1 MGKRPHTET
10 DGTPLVCEFSVFS
23 KKRKRSVRDSYLR
36 RTDCHHEARRT
47 MRPHTAAPSASIRR
61 FLVPPHPS
69 NRVRRTKPE
78 EYNGPS
84 YQSEDESY
92 DPPPPSHL
100 ANQTTRES
108 ALSRLPGIRHA
119 YEIQASTIQECHAR
133 SRTPPP
139 KPAPFP
145 VSPISPPI
153 QQPAPD
159 PFDISDSET
168 PSMETLW
175 RDVYRTMAENEPI
188 IKPTPRPCPGRTAGA
203 KGHCQCGEPHYDSE
217 DEYVSLRRKHWMMMK
232 ANGIEP
238 SGKLSNIKRWG
249 KRLPNLRPRVF
260 ATQRLNQVL
269 NLTPRSKDGNITKN
283 AIALSLNI
291 PDAAPSRS
299 SIKKAGPA
307 PFPMSPPTSP
317 LLSSTPA
324 EIIVPNPSPNPPS
337 ALRESRFRS
346 VEAIIAEG
354 KRRKAEETGSLEW
367 TPGDEGACLYKEHW
381 RMMRA
386 LGIETVEKEEPA
398 RYSIF
403 NFLQ

>member
-1 MGKRPHTET
+1 MVPHSCASSLYFQRRGNALYAIRIYAEQTATMSQGGQCDCIHQPQGQHPFDVSSCLRIHRTGSGGLSLRNIIGPHIKVKMSRMTIPRPLISRIK
-10 DGTPLVCEFSVFS
+10 PLAKAPC
-23 KKRKRSVRDSYLR
+23 RDYL
-36 RTDCHHEARRT
+36 
-47 MRPHTAAPSASIRR
+47 
-61 FLVPPHPS
+61 
-69 NRVRRTKPE
+69 
-78 EYNGPS
+78 
-84 YQSEDESY
+84 
-92 DPPPPSHL
+92 
-100 ANQTTRES
+100 
-108 ALSRLPGIRHA
+108 
-119 YEIQASTIQECHAR
+119 ASTIQECHAR

-159 PFDISDSET
+159 PFDISDSEI

-188 IKPTPRPCPGRTAGA
+188 IKPIPRPCPGRTAGP
-203 KGHCQCGEPHYDSE
+203 CQCGEPHYDSE
-217 DEYVSLRRKHWMMMK
+217 DDYVSLRRKHWMMMK

-249 KRLPNLRPRVF
+249 KRLPNLRPRAF
-260 ATQRLNQVL
+260 ATQRLNQVP